1 MGYLVKDALG
11 RSKYWQAVFFR
22 NGRKIRKTTKCTD
35 KRAARLVLQGF
46 EAAELLAAT
55 PDVTEEQIRA
65 VMRET
70 IFRVTG
76 RKVHDPT
83 IREHIAAW
91 LESEEETIEATSVK
105 RYRQVLE
112 HFESFLGARKNAR
125 LEALSKEVFLEYRD
139 KLQKSGHSPRNI
151 NQIFKILRRPFRVA
165 FDEGLIRHNPIGA
178 IKRLRSQGAE
188 KGIFTP
194 EQIKQLLDVA
204 PDDEWRVLIA
214 LGYFTGGRLMDL
226 ARLTWAAIDRS
237 QQTITFRQQK
247 TGGVVLVPIHAEL
260 TRYLDKL
267 PRGIGKAPL
276 LPQLSTKAGT
286 GKSGLSNTFRKIMT
300 KAGIEAG
307 VARERVGAAGRN
319 VSKLSYHSLRH
330 SFTSELARAGIA
342 PEIRQLLTG
351 HSDLSSHKTYTHLEL
366 DSLSKAVSALPA
378 LPS

>member
-1 MGYLVKDALG
+1 
-11 RSKYWQAVFFR
+11 
-22 NGRKIRKTTKCTD
+22 
-35 KRAARLVLQGF
+35 
-46 EAAELLAAT
+46 
-55 PDVTEEQIRA
+55 
-65 VMRET
+65 
-70 IFRVTG
+70 
-76 RKVHDPT
+76 
-83 IREHIAAW
+83 
-91 LESEEETIEATSVK
+91 
-105 RYRQVLE
+105 
-112 HFESFLGARKNAR
+112 
-125 LEALSKEVFLEYRD
+125 
-139 KLQKSGHSPRNI
+139 
-151 NQIFKILRRPFRVA
+151 
-165 FDEGLIRHNPIGA
+165 
-178 IKRLRSQGAE
+178 
-188 KGIFTP
+188 
-194 EQIKQLLDVA
+194 
-204 PDDEWRVLIA
+204 VLIA

-226 ARLTWAAIDRS
+226 TRLTWAAIDRS